1 MIRVSIINEVQFLP
15 SAPQLFRPV
24 VRFPWKKCKNMF
36 KALTSAIEMTLTAI
50 VNKNMNKFTE
60 AVTTSTSKDASKFLG
75 ESRNTRLRSPD
86 DSDNSGSKYDVQ
98 DDRLSLSYLI
108 YIAGGSNC
116 IFKTG
121 NIIIKFR
128 V

>member
-1 MIRVSIINEVQFLP
+1 
-15 SAPQLFRPV
+15 
-24 VRFPWKKCKNMF
+24 MF
-36 KALTSAIEMTLTAI
+36 KALTSAIEITLTAI
-50 VNKNMNKFTE
+50 ANKNMNKFTE
-60 AVTTSTSKDASKFLG
+60 AVTTSTSTDSSKFLG